1 MRIKKRPLKI
11 LGMLVVLLFGISTT
25 FTSDHGKY
33 FEIAK
38 NIEIFTNLYKEIN
51 THYVDELDPGKLMR
65 IGVDAMLESL
75 DPYTNYIS
83 ESEIEGFR
91 YITEGK
97 YNGIGAQ
104 IKIIDDYIT
113 ITQPYENSPAFKA
126 GLKAGDQL
134 IAVDGKA
141 AKGKTAEEVN
151 EILKGYPGTEVELT
165 VKRPGESKHLKI
177 NLIRDEVSVPNVPYS
192 GMVSDNVGYVALTTF
207 TREAGRNVGNAL
219 KKLKEEN
226 ENLKGIILDL
236 RGNGG
241 GLLAEAVNVS
251 NVFIPKSA
259 LIVTTKGKVKDWD
272 RSFKTLNKPID
283 EDINLAVLINHGSAS
298 ASEIVSGVIQDFDR
312 GVLIGQRSYGKGLVQ
327 NTRDIGYNSKVKM
340 TTAKYYI
347 PSGRCIQSVEY
358 MEGEPADIPDDKR
371 AKFKTQN
378 GRQVLDGG
386 GVSPDIIIDED
397 ADSDI
402 LKTLSNKHL
411 IFKFVTEFVLKN
423 ESVSSVE
430 EFNFTDWD
438 GFVQYLAKNNFDYNT
453 ESEKLLKELKG
464 QAEKDGYIVT
474 ADIET
479 LENKI
484 IEAKKNDLNNNKEA
498 IIDMIEKEI
507 ASRYFY
513 EKGKI
518 EIGLRNDIEIKQ
530 AVSLLNND
538 TEYKKALNK
547 AQ

>member
-1 MRIKKRPLKI
+1 
-11 LGMLVVLLFGISTT
+11 
-25 FTSDHGKY
+25 
-33 FEIAK
+33 
-38 NIEIFTNLYKEIN
+38 
-51 THYVDELDPGKLMR
+51 MR

-251 NVFIPKSA
+251 NVFIPKSS

>member
-251 NVFIPKSA
+251 NVFIPKSS